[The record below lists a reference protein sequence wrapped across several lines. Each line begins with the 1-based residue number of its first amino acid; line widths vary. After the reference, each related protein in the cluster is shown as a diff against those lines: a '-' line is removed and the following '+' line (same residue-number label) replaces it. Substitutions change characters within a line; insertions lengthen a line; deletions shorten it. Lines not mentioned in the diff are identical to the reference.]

1 MRSLLNALGLTFKQQ
16 GLNYAVAGEN
26 EEALIVMQKMKEAPV
41 TLKIVFIVA
50 EDNNSVAIKFYG
62 LYSVERVAEKLILKV
77 NELNKIY
84 RWVKLTIEDKDIVM
98 SMDTLADETNVGRL
112 CIQLALIGVQ
122 MGDLIYKQLEELYK
136 D

>member
-50 EDNNSVAIKFYG
+50 EDNS
-62 LYSVERVAEKLILKV
+62 
-77 NELNKIY
+77 
-84 RWVKLTIEDKDIVM
+84 
-98 SMDTLADETNVGRL
+98 SMGFTAWRE
-112 CIQLALIGVQ
+112 
-122 MGDLIYKQLEELYK
+122 
-136 D
+136 